1 MYLYKVNEQ
10 IVTLTE
16 EQFNDL
22 IKTKNVNKNDVLFVE
37 LYE

>member
-16 EQFNDL
+16 KQFNDL
-22 IKTKNVNKNDVLFVE
+22 IKTKNVNKNDVLFIE
-37 LYE
+37 L